1 MNDKTKNITLTI
13 INILLEIATISL
25 AFFFLWK
32 YEYIQQFTKIDNFFG
47 MLPVAIALGVIFS
60 VSYLIWLRNKKE
72 KKSLTLSFIVLSL
85 IFVLLFP
92 ISITGYWFSFGK
104 DISKQEDWDSN
115 IYTPFTEG
123 NRTFLLDEESTLTL
137 HNNLPIIDGALALYT
152 LYSSVVETV
161 YDEDVYKGEAMF
173 TNTLQAFRGLV
184 HNERDLIIS
193 SNISESQRK
202 YAEENGAN
210 IVLTPIGKEAFVFL
224 VGEENPVNNITYQ
237 EIKNIYSGKTQ
248 NWKTLGYDEGGE
260 MICFQRPDGSGSQT
274 ALEMIMKGMPI
285 TKPRPLPLDYDA
297 HLDSLILSM
306 SNKYHGVQNSL
317 GYSYRYFV
325 TTMYENSAKIIS
337 VDGVYPSVEN
347 IKNGSYPYT
356 VNFYAI
362 TNGEPTGNTKL
373 LIDWLLSEQG
383 QKLIELNGY
392 VPL

>member
-1 MNDKTKNITLTI
+1 MKESKKNILLTI
-13 INILLEIATISL
+13 INIVLEVATISL

-32 YEYIQQFTKIDNFFG
+32 YEYIGQFTKIDNFFG
-47 MLPVAIALGVIFS
+47 MLPVAIALGAVFS
-60 VSYLIWLRNKKE
+60 ISYLIWLKNKKD
-72 KKSLTLSFIVLSL
+72 KMSLTLSFLVLSL

-92 ISITGYWFSFGK
+92 VSITGYWFSFGK

-115 IYTPFTEG
+115 IYTPFTEK

-137 HNNLPIIDGALALYT
+137 HDNLPVIDGALALYS
-152 LYSSVVETV
+152 LYSSIVETV
-161 YDEDVYKGEAMF
+161 YDKDAYNGEAMF

-184 HNERDLIIS
+184 NNERDLIIS

-202 YAEENGAN
+202 YAKENGAD

-248 NWKTLGYDEGGE
+248 NWKTLGYEEGGE

-274 ALEMIMKGMPI
+274 ALQMIMKDMPI
-285 TKPRPLPLDYDA
+285 AKPRPLPLDYDA
-297 HLDSLILSM
+297 SLDSLILSM
-306 SNKYHGVQNSL
+306 SNRYHGVQNSL

-325 TTMYENSAKIIS
+325 TTMYENTAKIIS
-337 VDGVYPSVEN
+337 INGVYPSVEN
-347 IKNGSYPYT
+347 IKNGLYPYT

-362 TNGEPTGNTKL
+362 TNGEPTGNTKK